1 VAGLAALGVL
11 TATGGVAIA
20 TPKPTV
26 ASVKKKLRQLST
38 RADRLDQ
45 QLNQAEQDLTS
56 ANRRL
61 RIVNRQ
67 ARQFSRQFKAMRTE
81 VGRIAVQ
88 AYTQGSMTSSVAL
101 LTSANPQQILDKSS
115 MLTELSSSNKAHI
128 DQFLAAAHN
137 VTTAQATARH
147 TRAGILKLKT
157 TLRQH
162 HRTLVKLIASQKA
175 LLARLKPPQRV
186 GTGPGGGSSGGGSS
200 GGSPPPYTGP
210 TGTQAQKAVAQK
222 AVAFAY
228 AQIGK
233 PYLWGAS
240 GPDSFD
246 CSGLMMAAWASAGV
260 SIPRV
265 SYSQMSSLPSVPLS
279 ALQPGDII
287 GFNGNSHVGMYVG
300 NGFIIDAPHSGAD
313 VEKIAFSGWY
323 RSTADGAVRP

>member
-1 VAGLAALGVL
+1 MAGLAALGVL

-26 ASVKKKLRQLST
+26 ASVQKKLRQLNT

-45 QLNQAEQDLTS
+45 QLNQAEQDLS
-56 ANRRL
+56 AANARL
-61 RIVNRQ
+61 RAVNRQ
-67 ARQFSRQFKAMRTE
+67 ARRYSAQFRALRTE

-88 AYTQGSMTSSVAL
+88 SYMQGTMNSPVAL
-101 LTSANPQQILDKSS
+101 LTSSDPQQILSKSS
-115 MLTELSSSNKAHI
+115 MLTQLSSTNS
-128 DQFLAAAHN
+128 DQIHRFVAAARD
-137 VTTAQATARH
+137 VTSAQATARR

-157 TLRQH
+157 TLRAH
-162 HRTLVKLIASQKA
+162 HKALVKLISDQKA

-186 GTGPGGGSSGGGSS
+186 GTGPGG
-200 GGSPPPYTGP
+200 P
-210 TGTQAQKAVAQK
+210 TGTTPPPAPYKGPTSTQAQK

-228 AQIGK
+228 AQLGK
-233 PYLWGAS
+233 PYVWGAS

-246 CSGLMMAAWASAGV
+246 CSGLMMAAWSYAGV

-265 SYSQMSSLPSVPLS
+265 SYAQMSSLPAVPLS
-279 ALQPGDII
+279 DLQPGDII

-300 NGFIIDAPHSGAD
+300 GGYLIDAPHSGAD
-313 VEKIAFSGWY
+313 VEKIPFSGWY